1 MAGSAGMNEQKKKTP
16 GPFGPGHHE
25 KRLIFD
31 YNKLIGFC
39 FSNFLHVFPADNFIF
54 LERSVNVLLNLT
66 LKYIKNVINSDFHY
80 ICRVRYLLQ
89 YEFKSIIFCRV
100 SVGGSTVICTN
111 GCPLVFVR
119 FRFAMRSPS
128 DRDLCGKR

>member
-1 MAGSAGMNEQKKKTP
+1 MDGSAGMNEQKKKTP

-39 FSNFLHVFPADNFIF
+39 FSNFPHVFPADNFIF

-66 LKYIKNVINSDFHY
+66 LRYIKNVLVHDKNWEILSWIIDY
-80 ICRVRYLLQ
+80 QL
-89 YEFKSIIFCRV
+89 IIF
-100 SVGGSTVICTN
+100 
-111 GCPLVFVR
+111 
-119 FRFAMRSPS
+119 AK
-128 DRDLCGKR
+128 DLKIS

>member
-1 MAGSAGMNEQKKKTP
+1 MAGSTGMNEQKKKTP

-39 FSNFLHVFPADNFIF
+39 FSNFPHVFPADNFIF

-66 LKYIKNVINSDFHY
+66 LIYKKCN
-80 ICRVRYLLQ
+80 
-89 YEFKSIIFCRV
+89 K
-100 SVGGSTVICTN
+100 
-111 GCPLVFVR
+111 
-119 FRFAMRSPS
+119 FRFLLYLSRQVSIAI
-128 DRDLCGKR
+128 